1 MIYCTVGK
9 YHCRL
14 SDKQKNCNVL
24 ALTLVHKQQLCLL
37 QGLGCHC
44 GCRLLVPVPSATGSR
59 WIQLN
64 HHPLLW
70 TGLSIL
76 EQDII
81 SLSLSHSFFL
91 CFSPSQFLSLY
102 LFCFSTLQTP
112 ITSKQGHTLFS
123 YMVQRISDCRHT
135 VDLAKDHFI
144 PLNNWLMDA
153 VTVTPFSAK
162 CCPSL

>member
-1 MIYCTVGK
+1 MQGL
-9 YHCRL
+9 RL
-14 SDKQKNCNVL
+14 SW
-24 ALTLVHKQQLCLL
+24 
-37 QGLGCHC
+37 HC
-44 GCRLLVPVPSATGSR
+44 SCSLLVLVPSAAGSR

-64 HHPLLW
+64 HHSFLW

-76 EQDII
+76 EQDVI
-81 SLSLSHSFFL
+81 SLSL
-91 CFSPSQFLSLY
+91 FLSLFLL
-102 LFCFSTLQTP
+102 LFHSLFLSFSISLPISLFSHTADPP

-135 VDLAKDHFI
+135 VDLAKDHII